1 MKRIIILTMLL
12 FPFILVCSQG
22 KYHINGILNNDYNGK
37 YVKLFQFQGDT
48 LITSIDSAKV
58 QKGKFSFKGKANVD
72 EFAIVTIGK
81 YPYIKSVE
89 VVLEEGDIRVYM
101 DTAFVASGTPLNDLR
116 NSLNSEVTRLCG
128 VWYDLMIKSD
138 TIDVERDK
146 AHDDYQKFIYN
157 ATIENRLNLVGRR
170 FIADN
175 KSAIWPL
182 ENLVKLHEQLE
193 ALQKN
198 NSLVTQAD
206 IKKFKELLDKQAAF
220 TKKQEETANSQYFD
234 FVLQDTL
241 GIQRSISEYVG
252 KSRLLFVDF
261 WASWCSPC
269 RADIPHIK
277 EVYEK
282 YKDKGLNVLAISFDS
297 NKAAW
302 KSALKKLKMPWEQL
316 IEVNGTNSDLAKAYQ
331 IYGIPYGIL
340 LDSEGTII
348 AVRLDAQSLEEFLLK
363 EGLK

>member
-12 FPFILVCSQG
+12 FPFILACSQG

-81 YPYIKSVE
+81 YPYVKSVE

-101 DTAFVASGTPLNDLR
+101 DTAFVASGTYLNDLH
-116 NSLNSEVTRLCG
+116 NSLTSEINRLYKLY
-128 VWYDLMIKSD
+128 YDFVEKKD
-138 TIDVERDK
+138 TIERNK
-146 AHDDYQKFIYN
+146 AHDNYQKFIYN
-157 ATIENRLNLVGRR
+157 VTIENRLNLVGRR

-182 ENLVKLHEQLE
+182 ENLVKLHEKLE
-193 ALQKN
+193 TLQRN

-206 IKKFKELLDKQAAF
+206 IKEFQEFWDKNAEFEKKQAG
-220 TKKQEETANSQYFD
+220 TVNSQYFD

-252 KSRLLFVDF
+252 KSRLLFIDF

-282 YKDKGLNVLAISFDS
+282 YKDRGLSVLAISLD
-297 NKAAW
+297 NKRAAW
-302 KSALKKLKMPWEQL
+302 KSALKKLKMPWGQL

-331 IYGIPYGIL
+331 IHGIPYGIL
-340 LDSEGTII
+340 LDSKGTII
-348 AVRLDAQSLEEFLLK
+348 AVGLHAQSLEEFLLK

>member
-1 MKRIIILTMLL
+1 MKRIIILTILL

-81 YPYIKSVE
+81 YPYVKSVE
-89 VVLEEGDIRVYM
+89 VVLEEGDICVYM
-101 DTAFVASGTPLNDLR
+101 DTAFVVSGTHLNDLH
-116 NSLNSEVTRLCG
+116 NFLTSEINRLYKLY
-128 VWYDLMIKSD
+128 YDFVEKKNAI
-138 TIDVERDK
+138 ERDK
-146 AHDDYQKFIYN
+146 AHGNYQKFIYN
-157 ATIENRLNLVGRR
+157 VTIENRLNVVGRR

-182 ENLVKLHEQLE
+182 ENLVKLHEKLE
-193 ALQKN
+193 TLQRN

-206 IKKFKELLDKQAAF
+206 IKEFQEYWDKNAEFEKEQAG
-220 TKKQEETANSQYFD
+220 TVNSQYFD

-252 KSRLLFVDF
+252 KSRLLFIDF

-282 YKDKGLNVLAISFDS
+282 YKDRGLSVLAISLD
-297 NKAAW
+297 NKRAAW
-302 KSALKKLKMPWEQL
+302 KSALKKLKMPWGQL
-316 IEVNGTNSDLAKAYQ
+316 IEVNGTDSDLAKAYQ
-331 IYGIPYGIL
+331 INGVPYGIL
-340 LDSEGTII
+340 LDSKGTII
-348 AVRLDAQSLEEFLLK
+348 AVGLRAQSLEDVLLK
-363 EGLK
+363 EGI

>member
-1 MKRIIILTMLL
+1 MLL

-241 GIQRSISEYVG
+241 G
-252 KSRLLFVDF
+252 
-261 WASWCSPC
+261 
-269 RADIPHIK
+269 
-277 EVYEK
+277 
-282 YKDKGLNVLAISFDS
+282 
-297 NKAAW
+297 
-302 KSALKKLKMPWEQL
+302 
-316 IEVNGTNSDLAKAYQ
+316 TNYPDAYS
-331 IYGIPYGIL
+331 GRTFG
-340 LDSEGTII
+340 
-348 AVRLDAQSLEEFLLK
+348 
-363 EGLK
+363 

>member
-1 MKRIIILTMLL
+1 
-12 FPFILVCSQG
+12 
-22 KYHINGILNNDYNGK
+22 
-37 YVKLFQFQGDT
+37 
-48 LITSIDSAKV
+48 
-58 QKGKFSFKGKANVD
+58 
-72 EFAIVTIGK
+72 
-81 YPYIKSVE
+81 
-89 VVLEEGDIRVYM
+89 M

-193 ALQKN
+193 ALQNN

-206 IKKFKELLDKQAAF
+206 IKGFKELLDKQAAF
-220 TKKQEETANSQYFD
+220 TKKQAGTVNSQYFD

-241 GIQRSISEYVG
+241 GMKRSISEYVG
-252 KSRLLFVDF
+252 KSRLL
-261 WASWCSPC
+261 
-269 RADIPHIK
+269 
-277 EVYEK
+277 
-282 YKDKGLNVLAISFDS
+282 L
-297 NKAAW
+297 
-302 KSALKKLKMPWEQL
+302 L
-316 IEVNGTNSDLAKAYQ
+316 IL
-331 IYGIPYGIL
+331 GIL
-340 LDSEGTII
+340 
-348 AVRLDAQSLEEFLLK
+348 VQSLSGRYTSYQR
-363 EGLK
+363 GL

>member
-1 MKRIIILTMLL
+1 MKRIIILTLLL

-22 KYHINGILNNDYNGK
+22 KYHIKGILNNDYNGK

-81 YPYIKSVE
+81 YPYVKSVE

-101 DTAFVASGTPLNDLR
+101 DTAFVASGTYLNDLH
-116 NSLNSEVTRLCG
+116 NSLNTEVERLWK
-128 VWYDLMIKSD
+128 VWYDLMIKGD
-138 TIDVERDK
+138 TINIERDK
-146 AHDDYQKFIYN
+146 AHDNYQKFIYN
-157 ATIENRLNLVGRR
+157 VTIENRLNLVGRR

-182 ENLVKLHEQLE
+182 ENLVKLHEKLE
-193 ALQKN
+193 TLQKN

-206 IKKFKELLDKQAAF
+206 IKEFKERLDKQAAF
-220 TKKQEETANSQYFD
+220 TKKHANMVNTQYLD

-241 GIQRSISEYVG
+241 GIQRPISEYVG
-252 KSRLLFVDF
+252 KSRLLFIDF
-261 WASWCSPC
+261 WASWCGPC
-269 RADIPHIK
+269 RADIPHLK
-277 EVYEK
+277 KVYEK

-297 NKAAW
+297 NKASW
-302 KSALKKLKMPWEQL
+302 KSALRKLEMPWEQL
-316 IEVNGTNSDLAKAYQ
+316 IESNGTDSDLAKAYQ

-340 LDSEGTII
+340 LDSKGTII
-348 AVRLDAQSLEEFLLK
+348 AVDLRAQSLEDFLLK
-363 EGLK
+363 EGI

>member
-206 IKKFKELLDKQAAF
+206 NRLHLRRNKKKLLI
-220 TKKQEETANSQYFD
+220 
-234 FVLQDTL
+234 L
-241 GIQRSISEYVG
+241 SILISYYKIHLE
-252 KSRLLFVDF
+252 
-261 WASWCSPC
+261 
-269 RADIPHIK
+269 
-277 EVYEK
+277 
-282 YKDKGLNVLAISFDS
+282 YKDLYPNMLENHVCFLLIFGHLGAVL
-297 NKAAW
+297 
-302 KSALKKLKMPWEQL
+302 
-316 IEVNGTNSDLAKAYQ
+316 VGQ
-331 IYGIPYGIL
+331 IYLIL
-340 LDSEGTII
+340 KRSMKSIRIRD
-348 AVRLDAQSLEEFLLK
+348 
-363 EGLK
+363 

>member
-1 MKRIIILTMLL
+1 MKTW
-12 FPFILVCSQG
+12 
-22 KYHINGILNNDYNGK
+22 
-37 YVKLFQFQGDT
+37 
-48 LITSIDSAKV
+48 
-58 QKGKFSFKGKANVD
+58 
-72 EFAIVTIGK
+72 
-81 YPYIKSVE
+81 
-89 VVLEEGDIRVYM
+89 
-101 DTAFVASGTPLNDLR
+101 
-116 NSLNSEVTRLCG
+116 LNS
-128 VWYDLMIKSD
+128 
-138 TIDVERDK
+138 
-146 AHDDYQKFIYN
+146 
-157 ATIENRLNLVGRR
+157 
-170 FIADN
+170 
-175 KSAIWPL
+175 
-182 ENLVKLHEQLE
+182 LE

-348 AVRLDAQSLEEFLLK
+348 AVRLHAQSLEEFLLK